1 MGLSNIHICVMI
13 NSIKLIG
20 LPSSPMI
27 ARIFLALSLLFPLI
41 ANAIIEFKQNS
52 VIVDDEVEEL
62 LTGWINQLFKVAGL
76 KDHTP
81 KIYLIVNSEINA
93 AATVGGV
100 IMIQTGLIARCENA
114 SQLLGVL
121 AHEVGHIAGGHVSR
135 MDQAMTE
142 AMIPAGT
149 ALILGGALALA
160 TGNPSLLAAGL
171 YGSGH
176 AFERSMLKYSRTQES
191 SADQAAMKYLDTLG
205 WGVTGMRDFFKI
217 IDSKTALYAQQVSPY
232 AMSHPMTSERIQAV
246 QDHASATENQGPSA
260 AIEANFQRLRG
271 KVLGFF
277 DPPETLLKQLSQ
289 KKLSAEGQQYAKAIA
304 FYRLG
309 RYQEA
314 MAELDSLIRT
324 TDSGWYYEM
333 KGQILFDTGKINEA
347 IDMLEKASK
356 KRPQAKYLKV
366 MLAHA
371 ILESKQPNKEARA
384 KTLLQ
389 PITQKDPDNSF
400 AWRLLAIAE
409 GKSNN
414 MGEASLAMAEEAFTK
429 GDNDLAKSKV
439 ALAIKTLPKGSPSHQ
454 RALDLQRDI
463 NGGKDG

>member
-1 MGLSNIHICVMI
+1 
-13 NSIKLIG
+13 
-20 LPSSPMI
+20 MI
-27 ARIFLALSLLFPLI
+27 ARIFLVIALLLPCSSQALI
-41 ANAIIEFKQNS
+41 DFKQNS
-52 VIVDDEVEEL
+52 VIVDDEAEEL
-62 LTGWINQLFKVAGL
+62 LTDWINQIFKVAGL
-76 KDHTP
+76 KNHKP
-81 KIYLIVNSEINA
+81 KVYLIVNPEINA

-100 IMIQTGLIARCENA
+100 IMIHTGLIARCENA

-135 MDQAMTE
+135 IDQAMAE

-176 AFERSMLKYSRTQES
+176 VFERSMLKFSRTQES
-191 SADQAAMKYLDTLG
+191 SADQAAMKYLDHLG
-205 WGVTGMRDFFKI
+205 WGVTGMKEFFQI
-217 IDSKTALYAQQVSPY
+217 IDEKTALYAQQVSPY

-246 QDHASATENQGPSA
+246 KDHASKSPSQA
-260 AIEANFQRLRG
+260 PSSAIEANFQRLKG
-271 KVLGFF
+271 KVVGFF
-277 DPPETLLKQLSQ
+277 DTPRTLLQQLSH

-304 FYRLG
+304 LYRLG

-314 MAELDSLIRT
+314 LTELDTLIKA

-333 KGQILFDTGKINEA
+333 KGQILFDTGKISEA
-347 IDMLEKASK
+347 IDILEKASK

-371 ILESKQPNKEARA
+371 ILESKQPDKETRA
-384 KTLLQ
+384 KALLL

-400 AWRLLAIAE
+400 AWRLLAVAE
-409 GKSNN
+409 GRSNN
-414 MGEASLAMAEEAFTK
+414 MAQASLAMAEEARSK
-429 GDNDLAKSKV
+429 GDKDLARSKV
-439 ALAIKTLPKGSPSHQ
+439 ALAIQSLPKGSPGHQ
-454 RALDLQRDI
+454 RALDLQHEI
-463 NGGKDG
+463 NTNKSS